1 MCSCNGQYICYEVQ
15 LTVVLQLQLDCIYL
29 QCVADIKL
37 VNINPI
43 YFPIRVRLPFEI
55 GTEWKVV
62 FWEIIFAVCRAD
74 IKTGQD
80 QPYLLDG
87 ELIRNAAEVHCN
99 KRLYFW
105 QWKHLQCAVDI
116 KLVKINPIYL
126 MENL

>member
-55 GTEWKVV
+55 GTE
-62 FWEIIFAVCRAD
+62 
-74 IKTGQD
+74 
-80 QPYLLDG
+80 
-87 ELIRNAAEVHCN
+87 
-99 KRLYFW
+99 
-105 QWKHLQCAVDI
+105 
-116 KLVKINPIYL
+116 
-126 MENL
+126 